1 MAPDV
6 AEVLE
11 SARSLGREQIAEHA
25 KQFVRELGDLLT
37 PEVDQETVD
46 AAWGAELRRRVGDIE
61 SGGIGLVSHKKTV
74 AQARAMLARQRSDV
88 RR

>member
-11 SARSLGREQIAEHA
+11 SARSLGREQIAELA
-25 KQFVRELGDLLT
+25 YELLRVLDGDA

-61 SGGIGLVSHKKTV
+61 SGGIELVSHKKTV